1 MFPVQDSIPT
11 RTVPIVTRA
20 LILINV
26 VVFFFEVALP
36 KDNLEQIV
44 YQFGIVPARFTHPDW
59 AASVGFPVGSYWS
72 LLTHQFLHGG
82 WFHIISNM
90 WALWIFGD
98 NVEDAMGRFRFAV
111 FYLLCGVLAGLTHIF
126 VQPDLTVPSIG
137 ASGAIAGVLGAYLLL
152 YPTAW
157 IVVLLPIF
165 FFPFFFEVPAVLY
178 LGIWFI
184 SQLFNGT
191 LSLASPGQLG
201 GIAFW
206 AHIGGFVAGLVLCRL
221 FVRRDRREIQ
231 PDEYGLEWA
240 WRR

>member
-206 AHIGGFVAGLVLCRL
+206 AHKGGFVAGLLLCRL
-221 FVRRDRREIQ
+221 FARRYSREIQ

>member
-1 MFPVQDSIPT
+1 
-11 RTVPIVTRA
+11 
-20 LILINV
+20 LLNV
-26 VVFFFEVALP
+26 VVFFFAVALP
-36 KDNLEQIV
+36 KDPLDQIV
-44 YQFGIVPARFTHPDW
+44 CLFGIVPARFTHPDW
-59 AASVGFPVGSYWS
+59 AVSVGFPVGSYWS

-191 LSLASPGQLG
+191 LSLAGPSQME

-206 AHIGGFVAGLVLCRL
+206 AHIGGFVAGLLLCRL
-221 FVRRDRREIQ
+221 FARRYSREIQ